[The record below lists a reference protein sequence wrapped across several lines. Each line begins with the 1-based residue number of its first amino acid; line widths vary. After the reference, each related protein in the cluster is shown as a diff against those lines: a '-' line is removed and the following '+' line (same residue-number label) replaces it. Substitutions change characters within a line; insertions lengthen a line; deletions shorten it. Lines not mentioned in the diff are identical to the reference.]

1 MITSGMDEVVTSP
14 ALRSEKPSF
23 ALALIQTLQ
32 YPEIRQDGDVIGD
45 LQCTILKILNRMLST
60 WIVCG
65 VEQGR

>member
-1 MITSGMDEVVTSP
+1 MNEAVTSP
-14 ALRSEKPSF
+14 TLRSEKPSF
-23 ALALIQTLQ
+23 ALALIETL
-32 YPEIRQDGDVIGD
+32 YPEIREDGIVIGD